1 MKISEQFQLEK
12 SQFELDFIDIDTDH
26 DIPLFLDPYFLGMRR
41 DDFSIRASRTIR
53 SFFSFFIGL
62 INSGNNEKARA
73 LFSHLEEPN
82 ETCLGLSKG
91 KPQGRGV
98 NSSDADRIF
107 QSILESKAVQSG
119 LVEQLEDF
127 RVFVFGVDKDKI
139 SDMTTNIIRW
149 HLINYTQS
157 QCKLWGIGL
166 TSNVPSGF
174 YWDAA
179 SRSWQTGYTDML
191 VINQRKILLVPKGI
205 VSFAKRYTP
214 SRFHRQYLLEYLQNE
229 HLKLGSAL
237 VQYRADDTPYV
248 TKKSLEAEAPFDK
261 DYLATFVQAH
271 PDLFKKF
278 RSDHQI
284 DQKSLTDED
293 FGSINLEEVI
303 EHLITQLKEIA
314 PGNDDASRYHRAI
327 VGILE
332 ILFYPNLVCPDVE
345 VEINDG
351 RRRIDLT
358 FDNAA
363 TSGVFARLQ
372 NQFQLNCQWILVE
385 CKNYTNDVKNPEL
398 DQLTGRFSPN
408 RGRVGL
414 LLCRDATRRDA
425 LFARCND
432 IYKEQRGLV
441 LPIFDDDLLGCLE
454 ARLAGKGSDAEDML
468 TTRIREVA
476 RG

>member
-1 MKISEQFQLEK
+1 M
-12 SQFELDFIDIDTDH
+12 
-26 DIPLFLDPYFLGMRR
+26 
-41 DDFSIRASRTIR
+41 
-53 SFFSFFIGL
+53 
-62 INSGNNEKARA
+62 
-73 LFSHLEEPN
+73 
-82 ETCLGLSKG
+82 
-91 KPQGRGV
+91 

-107 QSILESKAVQSG
+107 KSILESKAVQSG
-119 LVEQLEDF
+119 LVEHLEDF

-149 HLINYTQS
+149 HLINYTQN
-157 QCKLWGIGL
+157 QCRLWGINL
-166 TSNVPSGF
+166 TPNVPSGF

-179 SRSWQTGYTDML
+179 TRTWQTGYTDML
-191 VINQRKILLVPKGI
+191 VVEQRKILLVPKGI

-229 HLKLGSAL
+229 HLKMGSAL
-237 VQYRADDTPYV
+237 VQYRADDTPFV
-248 TKKSLEAEAPFDK
+248 TKKSLEPEAPFDK
-261 DYLATFVQAH
+261 DHLAVFVQAH

-278 RSDHQI
+278 RSDHQM
-284 DQKSLTDED
+284 DQKSVSDADLGSFNIED
-293 FGSINLEEVI
+293 VI
-303 EHLITQLKEIA
+303 QHLIGELKGTT
-314 PGNDDASRYHRAI
+314 PGDADASRYHRTVA
-327 VGILE
+327 GILE
-332 ILFYPNLVCPDVE
+332 LLFYPNLVCPEVE

-363 TSGVFARLQ
+363 TAGVFVRLQ
-372 NQFQLNCQWILVE
+372 NQFQLNCQWIIVE

-398 DQLTGRFSPN
+398 DQITGRFAPN

-414 LLCRDATRRDA
+414 LLCRDATKRNI

-454 ARLAGKGSDAEDML
+454 AKLAGVGVDAEDML
-468 TTRIREVA
+468 THRIRDVA